1 MTDDFSVT
9 RKDMMIKKAIR
20 DYAKE
25 HGVGINNY
33 GSISN
38 WELFLYMK
46 EHRMGVIWISKNQIQ
61 SVRSSLA
68 QCYREK
74 IKD

>member
-1 MTDDFSVT
+1 MTDDFRVT

-20 DYAKE
+20 DYASKN
-25 HGVGINNY
+25 GIGINNY

-46 EHRMGVIWISKNQIQ
+46 ENRMGTVWISKIQIQ
-61 SVRSSLA
+61 SVRASLA